1 MSLDRL
7 SCSVC
12 TSSTHSS
19 HFVWVVAP
27 KCHSALDSSA
37 SHLIVVARPFSF
49 RLFTPSFYSLI
60 KFIGATLQLLQSIHL
75 PSESINRGSSDRA
88 EHAAHLLL
96 LSSLPSFSIRKQQ
109 VRWRKALQSAAT
121 SFLTSLVSD
130 TIHCVGTTNSA
141 LHRAPPLALASSS
154 SGSTEDN
161 RELIWHYLREKD
173 EACNTGG
180 NNCFDDEWFSSL

>member
-1 MSLDRL
+1 M
-7 SCSVC
+7 
-12 TSSTHSS
+12 
-19 HFVWVVAP
+19 
-27 KCHSALDSSA
+27 
-37 SHLIVVARPFSF
+37 ARPFSF
-49 RLFTPSFYSLI
+49 RLLTPSFYSLI
-60 KFIGATLQLLQSIHL
+60 KFIGTTLQLLQSIHL

-141 LHRAPPLALASSS
+141 LHRAPPLQ
-154 SGSTEDN
+154 DN